1 MKYLETE
8 LREICPDYKTLL
20 LNWSRKR
27 GDPYVKVEDNLIN
40 RIVLGLPFED
50 LITINPSFNM
60 AFAHK
65 QLKQYQIEDVQR
77 LATQMHIGNF
87 NPMGAGKTIEAICS
101 ARVSHTPGPIL
112 VICPATVRTQWR
124 VQFERWWPE
133 KAGHVHIYPDNPS
146 WADSDM
152 VLIINYEKLLN
163 AKLTVRLRSLLWGHL
178 IVDEAHRI
186 KNPKSKRTLNVK
198 SIPARHRQALTGTPI
213 LNRVQDLGSILHFL
227 NPAYSGRS
235 MWAFKEYVSEV
246 ERGPYGPVFKG
257 LTTNPAKIAILN
269 KLLELTTIRHNDLDI
284 TPGSTTE
291 IVYVAMTP
299 KQRQL
304 YHNIRTLTLE
314 ELPETLTIQNGMVLS
329 MRLQQCTSAPG
340 WLDPN
345 VGAGAKI
352 DWLVETVED
361 NSHIKFVVFTRFIEV
376 CKAVQSRLGKSAVQY
391 NGTMSGVEK
400 EEAKQAFIND
410 SRVRVIVGTIGAM
423 GEGVDGLQEVCN
435 HVVFVDR
442 DWSPEVM
449 KQAEMRVNRMG
460 QTAHVYITYLECEKS
475 WDQHIG
481 RVNLSKAEDIKLALA
496 REED

>member
-8 LREICPDYKTLL
+8 LREICPEYRSLL

-27 GDPYVKVEDNLIN
+27 NDPYVKVEDNLVN
-40 RIVLGLPFED
+40 RIVLGLPTQE
-50 LITINPSFNM
+50 LIAINPSFDM

-65 QLKQYQIEDVQR
+65 QLEPYQVEDVQR
-77 LATQMHIGNF
+77 LAAQKHIGNF

-101 ARVSHTPGPIL
+101 ARVSRIDGPIL
-112 VICPATVRTQWR
+112 VICPATVRTQWK
-124 VQFERWWPE
+124 VQFERWWSE
-133 KAGHVHIYPDNPS
+133 KTGHVHIYPDNPD
-146 WADSDM
+146 WTDPEM

-163 AKLTVRLRSLLWGHL
+163 ARLMVRLRSVMWSHL

-186 KNPKSKRTLNVK
+186 KNPKSKRTLSVK
-198 SIPARHRQALTGTPI
+198 SIPARFRQALTGTPI

-227 NPAYSGRS
+227 HPAYSGGS

-246 ERGPYGPVFKG
+246 EMGPYGPIFKG
-257 LTTNPAKIAILN
+257 LTTNPAKVAILN
-269 KLLELTTIRHNDLDI
+269 RLLALTTIRHNDLDI
-284 TPGSTTE
+284 APGSTSGT
-291 IVYVAMTP
+291 VYVSMTP
-299 KQRQL
+299 EQRKL
-304 YHNIRTLTLE
+304 YHNIKTLTLE

-340 WLDPN
+340 WLDPKAG
-345 VGAGAKI
+345 VGAKI
-352 DWLVETVED
+352 DWLVETIED
-361 NSHIKFVVFTRFIEV
+361 NPHIKFVVFTRFIEV
-376 CKAVQSRLGKSAVQY
+376 CKAVQSRVGKSVVQY
-391 NGTMSGVEK
+391 NGTMSAVEK
-400 EEAKQAFIND
+400 EEAKRAFIED
-410 SRVRVIVGTIGAM
+410 ARVRVIVGTIGAM

-449 KQAEMRVNRMG
+449 RQAEMRVDRRG

-481 RVNLSKAEDIKLALA
+481 RVNLSKAEDIRLALA
-496 REED
+496 REES